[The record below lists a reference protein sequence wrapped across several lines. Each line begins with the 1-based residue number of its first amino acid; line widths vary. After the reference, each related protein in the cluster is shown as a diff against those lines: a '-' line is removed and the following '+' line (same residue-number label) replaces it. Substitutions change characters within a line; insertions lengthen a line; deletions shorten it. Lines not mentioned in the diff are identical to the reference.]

1 MRPPHL
7 HLVATDQ
14 TRPSDRVETGARPRL
29 GAVLQRQGLATADE
43 LQAGLEAQD
52 QWDARLG
59 EVLQIEAGFSEDD
72 LVDALRDQWQTG
84 PLDLLTETPDTDLLR
99 KLGTQNCLRDGIVPW
114 RRIGGATVIAAVCPD
129 DYMARKDEL
138 DAIFGPTMLAIVP
151 STAIKECLSRQCAP
165 QLNTRA
171 EGRVPEDRSCRTWQH
186 HSFLSLC
193 LMTLAGLVTFGFAFT
208 SLFVTFLTVLTLSLL
223 ALMTALKLAASL
235 RLLRADPPPSGAEVI
250 QLVPTAPD
258 KLPKVSLLVP
268 LFREQDIAK
277 LLVERLCALKYPPA
291 LLDICLVVEHDDAVT
306 QATLARTDL
315 PQWFQIVCVPA
326 GSVRTKPRALNYALD
341 FCKGSI
347 VGVYDAE
354 DSPDPDQ
361 IDLVVQG
368 FQTAPRDVACLQG
381 KLAYYNR
388 DYNFLARCFSI
399 EYATWFGGMLPGIA
413 KLGLV
418 VPLGGTTLFFRR
430 EILEDIGAWD
440 AHNVTE
446 DADLGLRLARHG
458 YRTELID
465 TTTWEEANCR
475 TLPWIRQRSR
485 WLKGYAMTYATHMR
499 DPVKLWRDLSPRQFF
514 GVQLMFGGTLLQ
526 ALLAP
531 LLWSWWPMILGV
543 PHVVKAH
550 LSHPMILTIG
560 GAMLLAE
567 LLSWAVSIFALR
579 RMQFKGLKRWV
590 PWMNIYNMLATFAMY
605 KAVFEMAV
613 CPFYWD
619 KTRHGVSNF
628 TSPTDKLA
636 TRPSS

>member
-7 HLVATDQ
+7 HLIATEDS
-14 TRPSDRVETGARPRL
+14 RPADRGETDSRPRL
-29 GAVLQRQGLATADE
+29 GAVLQRQGLATAEE
-43 LQAGLEAQD
+43 LRAGLAAQD

-59 EVLQIEAGFSEDD
+59 EVLQIAAGFSEDA

-84 PLDLLTETPDTDLLR
+84 PLDLLTDTPDIDLLR
-99 KLGTQNCLRDGIVPW
+99 KMKTQDCLRDGIMPW
-114 RRIGGATVIAAVCPD
+114 RRIGGATVIAAVFPD
-129 DYMARKDEL
+129 DYIARKDEL
-138 DAIFGPTMLAIVP
+138 EALFGPTMLAIVP
-151 STAIKECLSRQCAP
+151 ATAIKECLSRQCAP
-165 QLNTRA
+165 HLNTRA
-171 EGRVPEDRSCRTWQH
+171 EGRVPEERSCRAWQH
-186 HSFLSLC
+186 QSFLSIC
-193 LMTLAGLVTFGFAFT
+193 LMSIAALMTFGITFT
-208 SLFVTFLTVLTLSLL
+208 SLFITFLTLITLGLLGLMTGLKLL
-223 ALMTALKLAASL
+223 ATL
-235 RLLRADPPPSGAEVI
+235 RLMRADPAKTGAEVI
-250 QLVPTAPD
+250 HLVPTAPE

-268 LFREQDIAK
+268 LYHEQDIAE
-277 LLVERLCALKYPPA
+277 LLVKRLSALNYPPA
-291 LLDICLVVEHDDAVT
+291 LLDICLVVEHDDAIT

-315 PQWFQIVCVPA
+315 PQWFQIVRVPA

-341 FCKGSI
+341 FCTGSI

-361 IDLVVQG
+361 IDLVVQR
-368 FQTAPRDVACLQG
+368 FQDAPADVACLQG
-381 KLAYYNR
+381 RLAYYNS

-430 EILEDIGAWD
+430 EILEEIGAWD

-499 DPVKLWRDLSPRQFF
+499 DPVKLWQDLSPRQFF
-514 GVQLMFGGTLLQ
+514 GVQLMFAGTLLQ

-531 LLWSWWPMILGV
+531 LLWSWWPMMLGA
-543 PHVVKAH
+543 PHIVKAH

-567 LLSWAVSIFALR
+567 VLSWIVSFSALR
-579 RMQFKGLKRWV
+579 RMQVKGLKRWV

-605 KAVFEMAV
+605 KALFEMAV

-619 KTRHGVSNF
+619 KTRHGVSGL
-628 TSPTDKLA
+628 TASGDGLETQ
-636 TRPSS
+636 TIR